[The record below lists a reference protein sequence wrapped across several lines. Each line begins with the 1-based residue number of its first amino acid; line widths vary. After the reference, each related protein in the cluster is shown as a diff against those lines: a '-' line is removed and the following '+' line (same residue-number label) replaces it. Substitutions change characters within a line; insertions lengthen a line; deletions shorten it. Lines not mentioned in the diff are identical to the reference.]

1 VRYLNDPK
9 LILWL
14 AKRGGRLHGQ
24 WVWLIENELKRFAK
38 LEREGKTAELGEI
51 RTNAPDAIPQPL
63 MRILWRLL
71 LTGRV
76 KSLSRDLDL
85 YRWKDRLKRD
95 GMTTTIRL
103 ELRELLSPKIALKK
117 PFRWPLNGEEIEET
131 AAPERLKQLVDWELV
146 LAADYVS
153 SSIKDLAA
161 DSHWHEALPF
171 LLDDFQQLLRDALDL
186 LRELGGANDREDR
199 SYWDLPSIT
208 PHWQNR
214 GFQDWVA
221 LIELLR
227 EAWQAVRVIDPS
239 RAARIAGEWFTL
251 PYPTFKR
258 LALFA
263 ASQDNCIAADMWVDW
278 LLADGSWWL
287 WSIDTTRE
295 TMRLLVLQGGHLTQ
309 DALVKLE
316 AVILAGPPR
325 VMYRDDIEPGRWQS
339 LFDHE
344 VWIHLAKL
352 QESGANLSY
361 AALQRLGELSA
372 ANPEWKLATNERD
385 EFPHWMSGT
394 GDPDYDASRQI
405 DLAPRKRGELVKW
418 LKQTPPPRRPF
429 SEDTWRETCRTRFFH
444 CAYALC
450 DLAQENFWPAERW
463 REALQVWSEE
473 GRILRSWRFLA
484 PLVQTMSNAILQEIV
499 YSVGWWLRA
508 VSKSIDRHETIFLDI
523 CRRVLILPHQNGVD
537 TDDPVGR
544 AINHPIGH
552 VTEALLNLWFKRV
565 PSDNDKLPADLEPLF
580 TQLCDT
586 QVEKFRH
593 GRVLLASQLIA
604 LFRVDR
610 SWTETHLLPLFDW
623 TTYSAEAKAA
633 WQGFLWSP
641 RLYGPLLIAFKA
653 QFLDTAHHYAQLGDH
668 GEQFVALLTYAALD
682 PVDGYTPEDFQAAIS
697 ALPQKGLDESAH
709 ALARAL
715 EGAGEQREDYWKNR
729 IQPFWHHIWP
739 KSRELVSNSIA
750 GSLARL
756 SIAARGEFPSALS
769 AVLDWLK
776 PIEHP
781 DHVVHLLNESGLA
794 GRFPEDSLR
803 LLNAILNDQPWIPRE
818 LGQCLEVISQASPA
832 LLQDHHYQRLDEY
845 FRRRGV

>member
-1 VRYLNDPK
+1 LERSIQPRWHDGNASPAITRV
-9 LILWL
+9 
-14 AKRGGRLHGQ
+14 A
-24 WVWLIENELKRFAK
+24 FAK
-38 LEREGKTAELGEI
+38 NL
-51 RTNAPDAIPQPL
+51 
-63 MRILWRLL
+63 
-71 LTGRV
+71 
-76 KSLSRDLDL
+76 
-85 YRWKDRLKRD
+85 
-95 GMTTTIRL
+95 
-103 ELRELLSPKIALKK
+103 LKK
-117 PFRWPLNGEEIEET
+117 PFRWPLNGEETEEKKD
-131 AAPERLKQLVDWELV
+131 PERLKQLVGWELV
-146 LAADYVS
+146 LATGHVYPL
-153 SSIKDLAA
+153 IRDLAG
-161 DSHWHEALPF
+161 DNHWRDALPL

-186 LRELGGANDREDR
+186 FRELGEADDREDR
-199 SYWDLPSIT
+199 SYWDLPSIA

-227 EAWQAVRVIDPS
+227 EAWQAVSVIDPS

-263 ASQDNCIAADMWVDW
+263 ASQDNCITADIWVDW

-287 WSIDTTRE
+287 WSLDTTRE

-309 DALVKLE
+309 DAVVRLE
-316 AVILAGPPR
+316 AAILAGPPR
-325 VMYRDDIEPGRWQS
+325 VMYRDDIEPERWQ
-339 LFDHE
+339 LLVDRE

-352 QESGANLSY
+352 RESGANLSY
-361 AALQRLGELSA
+361 TALQRLGELSA
-372 ANPEWKLATNERD
+372 ANPNWKLAANERD

-394 GDPDYDASRQI
+394 GDPDYDDSRQI

-418 LKQTPPPRRPF
+418 LKQTPPPQLPF
-429 SEDTWRETCRTRFFH
+429 SEDTWRETCQTRFFH

-484 PLVQTMSNAILQEIV
+484 PIVQTMPDAVLQEIA

-508 VSKSIDRHETIFLDI
+508 VSKSMDRHETIFLAI
-523 CRRVLILPHQNGVD
+523 CRRILALPYQEGVD

-552 VTEALLNLWFKRV
+552 LTEALLNLWFKRM
-565 PSDNDKLPADLEPLF
+565 PSDNDKLPEDVEPFF
-580 TQLCDT
+580 TQLCDP

-593 GRVLLASQLIA
+593 GRVILASQLIA

-610 SWTETHLLPLFDW
+610 PWTVTHLLPLFDW
-623 TTYSAEAKAA
+623 TTNPTEAKGT
-633 WQGFLWSP
+633 WEGFLWSP
-641 RLYGPLLIAFKA
+641 RLYGPLLIEFKA

-668 GEQFVALLTYAALD
+668 GEQFVAFLTYAALD
-682 PVDGYTPEDFQAAIS
+682 QMDGYAPQDFQAAIS
-697 ALPQKGLDESAH
+697 ALPQKGLDESAR
-709 ALARAL
+709 ALVHAL

-729 IQPFWHHIWP
+729 VHPFWQHIWP

-756 SIAARGEFPSALS
+756 SIAAGGEFPSALS
-769 AVLDWLK
+769 TVLDWLQS
-776 PIEHP
+776 IQHP
-781 DHVVHLLNESGLA
+781 HYVVNLLHGSGLA
-794 GRFPEDSLR
+794 GRFPEDSLC
-803 LLNAILNDQPWIPRE
+803 LLNAILNDQPWVPKE
-818 LGQCLEVISQASPA
+818 LGQCLDAISQASPA
-832 LLQDHHYQRLDEY
+832 LLQDHRYQRLVEY
-845 FRRRGV
+845 SRRRSV